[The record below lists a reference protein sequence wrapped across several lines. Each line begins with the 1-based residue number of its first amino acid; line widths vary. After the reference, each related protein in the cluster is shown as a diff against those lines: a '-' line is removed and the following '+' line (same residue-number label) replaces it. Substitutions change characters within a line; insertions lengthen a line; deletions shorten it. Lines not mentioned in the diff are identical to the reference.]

1 MMPPDPNPYAN
12 IPSAGR
18 LPCPLAENPQPECY
32 CFEMSSVDIP
42 DLQRFCGRNHRQCR
56 IYRKTRR
63 IEAPGYRFQNFAGVS
78 DSPKP

>member
-1 MMPPDPNPYAN
+1 MPSDLNLYAS

-56 IYRKTRR
+56 IYRRTRR
-63 IEAPGYRFQNFAGVS
+63 TEAPGCRCQNFTGV
-78 DSPKP
+78 PNRPER